1 MPYSTNDKSVFY
13 ASYFGCILGSY
24 LPMVLGVLVA
34 ICISNDDI
42 IQGII
47 DLTGGMGAR
56 SLWYWHWG
64 SPPRTP

>member
-34 ICISNDDI
+34 ICIGNDDI
-42 IQGII
+42 IQG
-47 DLTGGMGAR
+47 
-56 SLWYWHWG
+56 LWI
-64 SPPRTP
+64 